1 MENERAKGTTQTVE
15 SQDTNGHPP
24 RSPRY
29 SPAID
34 VTEDADRFRISADM
48 PGCNPQE
55 IDVRYDQGV
64 LTILG
69 KIHPRTD
76 RAGGALSLEYRVGD
90 YFRTF
95 NLGESIHVEGI
106 EASYE
111 NGVLTLILPKVEAA
125 KPKKIEV
132 RTK

>member
-1 MENERAKGTTQTVE
+1 MENELAKATAPAR
-15 SQDTNGHPP
+15 DTNGHPSGS
-24 RSPRY
+24 RRY

-34 VTEDADRFRISADM
+34 VSEDADRYQILVDM

-55 IDVRYDQGV
+55 IEVRYDQGV

-69 KIHPRTD
+69 KIHPRPD
-76 RAGGALSLEYRVGD
+76 RAGTSLALEYRVGD

-95 NLGESIHVEGI
+95 HLGDSLDVQRI

-111 NGVLTLILPKVEAA
+111 NGVLTLTLPKLEAA

-132 RTK
+132 RAK